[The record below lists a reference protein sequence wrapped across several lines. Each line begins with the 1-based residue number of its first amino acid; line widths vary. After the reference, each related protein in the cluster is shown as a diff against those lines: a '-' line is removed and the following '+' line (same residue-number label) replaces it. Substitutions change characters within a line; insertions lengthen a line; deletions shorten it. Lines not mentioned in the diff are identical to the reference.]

1 MQCDV
6 AAVRRREMFTSAR
19 VPCLGARRCH
29 VAMLVARAARSVT
42 RARGADCTP
51 PSVLPSHRHSADTK
65 QCLSRISPQTAAAR
79 ATILKGADLETLS
92 AKKVRQQLEQ
102 ELGVDLSDRKKEID
116 AIIMADV
123 EDQVNSH
130 SEEEEVSEE
139 ETNKGKDES
148 ESEPE
153 PDDKAG
159 DDDDYEPGA
168 KKPRKPKASPKK
180 RRASDDDDSDE
191 EWGKRK
197 RSPAKKGGG
206 GGGRGKKSAFT
217 KSFKLSPE
225 LADVVGADVMPRH
238 EVVKKLW
245 AVIKERELQDPK
257 NKQYAI
263 CDDQLLKVF
272 GVKRFR
278 TFGMMK
284 HLKEHFLE
292 AA

>member
-1 MQCDV
+1 
-6 AAVRRREMFTSAR
+6 
-19 VPCLGARRCH
+19 
-29 VAMLVARAARSVT
+29 
-42 RARGADCTP
+42 
-51 PSVLPSHRHSADTK
+51 
-65 QCLSRISPQTAAAR
+65 
-79 ATILKGADLETLS
+79 
-92 AKKVRQQLEQ
+92 
-102 ELGVDLSDRKKEID
+102 
-116 AIIMADV
+116 MADV

-130 SEEEEVSEE
+130 SDEEVSEE
-139 ETNKGKDES
+139 EVPKAKEDS

-153 PDDKAG
+153 SEGKGG

-168 KKPRKPKASPKK
+168 KKAARKPKASPKK
-180 RRASDDDDSDE
+180 RKNDDDDDSDE

-197 RSPAKKGGG
+197 KVKETAPKKGGGGG

-225 LADVVGADVMPRH
+225 LADVVGSDVMPRH

-263 CDDQLLKVF
+263 CDDQLLKVI

-284 HLKEHFLE
+284 HLKDHFLE

>member
-1 MQCDV
+1 MAQIS
-6 AAVRRREMFTSAR
+6 RETLKAKISA
-19 VPCLGARRCH
+19 
-29 VAMLVARAARSVT
+29 
-42 RARGADCTP
+42 
-51 PSVLPSHRHSADTK
+51 
-65 QCLSRISPQTAAAR
+65 
-79 ATILKGADLETLS
+79 ILKGADLETLS

-139 ETNKGKDES
+139 ETTKGKDES

>member
-1 MQCDV
+1 MSDV
-6 AAVRRREMFTSAR
+6 DEGSGRYCSGAGAAGGEVGSGGSGLRCCQVERGGGGGGWLAGVLLRQGNPSGVTHFSCSHSYALVTS
-19 VPCLGARRCH
+19 
-29 VAMLVARAARSVT
+29 RS
-42 RARGADCTP
+42 ALA
-51 PSVLPSHRHSADTK
+51 
-65 QCLSRISPQTAAAR
+65 
-79 ATILKGADLETLS
+79 ILKGADLQQITG
-92 AKKVRQQLEQ
+92 KKVRQQVEQ
-102 ELGVDLSDRKKEID
+102 RLGVDLSDRRKEVD
-116 AIIMADV
+116 ALIMADV

-130 SEEEEVSEE
+130 SDEEQSEEEVP
-139 ETNKGKDES
+139 KGKDES

-153 PDDKAG
+153 SEEKGG

-168 KKPRKPKASPKK
+168 KKAARKPKASPKK
-180 RRASDDDDSDE
+180 RKASDDDDSDE
-191 EWGKRK
+191 DWGKRK
-197 RSPAKKGGG
+197 KPTKDPENAKK

-225 LADVVGADVMPRH
+225 LADVVGSDVMPRH

-263 CDDQLLKVF
+263 CDDQLFKVI

-284 HLKEHFLE
+284 HLKDHFLE

>member
-1 MQCDV
+1 M
-6 AAVRRREMFTSAR
+6 
-19 VPCLGARRCH
+19 G
-29 VAMLVARAARSVT
+29 
-42 RARGADCTP
+42 
-51 PSVLPSHRHSADTK
+51 
-65 QCLSRISPQTAAAR
+65 
-79 ATILKGADLETLS
+79 
-92 AKKVRQQLEQ
+92 
-102 ELGVDLSDRKKEID
+102 
-116 AIIMADV
+116 
-123 EDQVNSH
+123 
-130 SEEEEVSEE
+130 
-139 ETNKGKDES
+139 
-148 ESEPE
+148 E

-197 RSPAKKGGG
+197 RSPAKKSGG

-217 KSFKLSPE
+217 KSFKLSAE
-225 LADVVGADVMPRH
+225 LADVVGSDVMPRH

-257 NKQYAI
+257 NKQFAI

-272 GVKRFR
+272 GLKRFR

-284 HLKEHFLE
+284 HLKDHFLE

>member
-1 MQCDV
+1 MAQIS
-6 AAVRRREMFTSAR
+6 RETLKAEISA
-19 VPCLGARRCH
+19 
-29 VAMLVARAARSVT
+29 
-42 RARGADCTP
+42 
-51 PSVLPSHRHSADTK
+51 
-65 QCLSRISPQTAAAR
+65 
-79 ATILKGADLETLS
+79 ILKGADLEALS
-92 AKKVRQQLEQ
+92 AKKVRKQLEEQ
-102 ELGVDLSDRKKEID
+102 LGVDLSDRKKEID
-116 AIIMADV
+116 EIIMADV

-130 SEEEEVSEE
+130 SEEEEASEE
-139 ETNKGKDES
+139 EVVKGKDES

-153 PDDKAG
+153 AEQDKDAG
-159 DDDDYEPGA
+159 DDDYEPGA
-168 KKPRKPKASPKK
+168 KKARKPKASPKK
-180 RRASDDDDSDE
+180 RKASDDDDSDE

-197 RSPAKKGGG
+197 RSPAKKAPAAAG

-225 LADVVGADVMPRH
+225 LADVVGSDVMPRH

-257 NKQYAI
+257 NKQFAI

-284 HLKEHFLE
+284 HLKDHFLE

>member
-1 MQCDV
+1 MAQIS
-6 AAVRRREMFTSAR
+6 RETLKAKISA
-19 VPCLGARRCH
+19 
-29 VAMLVARAARSVT
+29 
-42 RARGADCTP
+42 
-51 PSVLPSHRHSADTK
+51 
-65 QCLSRISPQTAAAR
+65 
-79 ATILKGADLETLS
+79 ILKGADLETLS

-139 ETNKGKDES
+139 ETTKGKDES

-153 PDDKAG
+153 PDVSDKAG

-197 RSPAKKGGG
+197 RQSPAKKGGG

>member
-1 MQCDV
+1 MIRFYLSPGGSEKPHY
-6 AAVRRREMFTSAR
+6 AREH
-19 VPCLGARRCH
+19 G
-29 VAMLVARAARSVT
+29 RAIPT
-42 RARGADCTP
+42 
-51 PSVLPSHRHSADTK
+51 HS
-65 QCLSRISPQTAAAR
+65 SRPA
-79 ATILKGADLETLS
+79 ILKGADLQQITG
-92 AKKVRQQLEQ
+92 KKVRQQVEQ
-102 ELGVDLSDRKKEID
+102 RLGVDLSDRRKEVD
-116 AIIMADV
+116 ALIMADV

-130 SEEEEVSEE
+130 SDEEQSEEEVP
-139 ETNKGKDES
+139 KGKDES

-153 PDDKAG
+153 SEEKGA

-168 KKPRKPKASPKK
+168 KKAARKPKASPKK
-180 RRASDDDDSDE
+180 RKASDDDDSDE
-191 EWGKRK
+191 DWGKRK
-197 RSPAKKGGG
+197 KPTKDPENAKK

-225 LADVVGADVMPRH
+225 LADVVGSDVMPRH

-263 CDDQLLKVF
+263 CDDQLFKVI

-284 HLKEHFLE
+284 HLKDHFLE